1 MTKQRMGPL
10 VIEDVRGRRVRRVAL
25 VSALVFCLITA
36 PEASARVMRAV
47 LESLIEF
54 AQNL

>member
-1 MTKQRMGPL
+1 MAKQRMGPL
-10 VIEDVRGRRVRRVAL
+10 VIEDVRGGRVRRVAL
-25 VSALVFCLITA
+25 VTALLFCLITA

-54 AQNL
+54 ARNL